1 MQHENDK
8 EKKYDK
14 ELFSPAD
21 VREDDMEQINRPSRT
36 FWQDAFRAL
45 RKNVA
50 AMISLVA
57 LLLIVFFAI
66 FGPMMNEYTP
76 REQDLSRSNLPPKVP
91 VLENIGWL
99 GMDGQETYVF
109 ENITAEQAQTN
120 AESRFGN
127 EDYVQYETLSEG
139 DGSVGSAQVQV
150 SVDSYAAA
158 GVEENNFWFGTD
170 RLGRDQWTRTWDGTR
185 VSLFIALIA
194 TLLDLFIG
202 VAYGGISGFFGGKT
216 DNILQRILE
225 ILSGI
230 PNLVILILMIVV
242 LDPGI
247 ISISLAI
254 AITGWIG
261 MSRIVRGE
269 ILKLKNEEFV
279 LASQTLGLSN
289 SKVITKHLVPNTMG
303 LIIINTMFTIP
314 NAIFFE
320 AFLSFIG
327 LGLQPPNASL
337 GVLINN
343 GFDALQTTPHVLIF
357 PAVVL
362 SVLMIAFNI
371 LADGMRD
378 AFDPKMRD

>member
-8 EKKYDK
+8 EKKYNK

-21 VREDDMEQINRPSRT
+21 VNEEETEKINRQSRT

-50 AMISLVA
+50 AMISLAA
-57 LLLIVFFAI
+57 LVLITLLAI

-76 REQDLSRSNLPPKVP
+76 REQDLSRSNLPPKAP
-91 VLENIGWL
+91 VLENIGFL
-99 GMDGQETYVF
+99 NMDGQETYVF
-109 ENITAEQAQTN
+109 EHISAEQAQMN
-120 AESRFGN
+120 AESRFG
-127 EDYVQYETLSEG
+127 EGDYVEYETLSEG
-139 DGSVGSAQVQV
+139 DGSVGSAQVQA
-150 SVDSYAAA
+150 SVDTYAEA
-158 GVEENNFWFGTD
+158 GVEENFWFGTD

-185 VSLFIALIA
+185 VSLYIALIA

-202 VAYGGISGFFGGKT
+202 VAYGGISGFFGGRT

-247 ISISLAI
+247 LSISLAI

-289 SKVITKHLVPNTMG
+289 SKVITRHLVPNTLG

-327 LGLQPPNASL
+327 LGLQAPNASL
-337 GVLINN
+337 GVLIDN

>member
-8 EKKYDK
+8 EKKYNK

-21 VREDDMEQINRPSRT
+21 VREGETEKINRKSRT

-50 AMISLVA
+50 AMISLAA
-57 LLLIVFFAI
+57 LVLITLLAI

-76 REQDLSRSNLPPKVP
+76 REQDLSRSNLPPKAP
-91 VLENIGWL
+91 VLENIGFL
-99 GMDGQETYVF
+99 NMDGQETYVF
-109 ENITAEQAQTN
+109 EHISAEQAQMN
-120 AESRFGN
+120 AESRFG
-127 EDYVQYETLSEG
+127 EGDYVEYETLSEG
-139 DGSVGSAQVQV
+139 DGSVGSAQVQA
-150 SVDSYAAA
+150 SVDTYAEA
-158 GVEENNFWFGTD
+158 GVEGNFWFGTD

-185 VSLFIALIA
+185 VSLYIALIA

-202 VAYGGISGFFGGKT
+202 VAYGGISGFFGGRT

-225 ILSGI
+225 VLSGI

-247 ISISLAI
+247 LSISLAI

-289 SKVITKHLVPNTMG
+289 SKVITRHLVPNTLG

-314 NAIFFE
+314 SAIFFE

-327 LGLQPPNASL
+327 LGLQAPNASL
-337 GVLINN
+337 GVLIDN

>member
-8 EKKYDK
+8 EKKYNK

-21 VREDDMEQINRPSRT
+21 VGEGETEKINRQSRT

-50 AMISLVA
+50 AMISLAA
-57 LLLIVFFAI
+57 LILITLLAI

-76 REQDLSRSNLPPKVP
+76 REQDLSRSNLPPKAP
-91 VLENIGWL
+91 VLENIGFL
-99 GMDGQETYVF
+99 NMDGQETYVF
-109 ENITAEQAQTN
+109 EHISAEQAQMN
-120 AESRFGN
+120 AESRFG
-127 EDYVQYETLSEG
+127 EGDYVEYETLSEG
-139 DGSVGSAQVQV
+139 DGSVGSAQVQA
-150 SVDSYAAA
+150 SVDTYAEA
-158 GVEENNFWFGTD
+158 GVEENFWFGTD

-185 VSLFIALIA
+185 VSLYIALIA

-247 ISISLAI
+247 LSISLAI

-279 LASQTLGLSN
+279 LASQTLGLSK
-289 SKVITKHLVPNTMG
+289 SKVITRHLVPNTLG

-327 LGLQPPNASL
+327 LGLQAPNASL
-337 GVLINN
+337 GVLIDN

-371 LADGMRD
+371 MADGMRD